1 MFFVFFWEVHRAL
14 WAFSAHFDNPLCTLG
29 IKIFSLFHRSKWQVT
44 LMESHTFSWLVTY
57 SKSHMPVMRWKH
69 LLLSL
74 ENTRIAYF
82 VINCIYISVP
92 QDTYYAHSPSH
103 SQIWLLCCTTTN
115 SKKTLLF
122 SLVVMTSL
130 WFGGLWKDVWTG
142 AF

>member
-1 MFFVFFWEVHRAL
+1 MYPFVGLPNCFLKWYLFFKLNVPLSCVSLTLVKIRLSADFILEQYYVLLKNKYKYTLGRWFFFWEVHRAL

-74 ENTRIAYF
+74 ER
-82 VINCIYISVP
+82 
-92 QDTYYAHSPSH
+92 
-103 SQIWLLCCTTTN
+103 
-115 SKKTLLF
+115 TLE
-122 SLVVMTSL
+122 
-130 WFGGLWKDVWTG
+130 
-142 AF
+142 